1 MAGRPLEFDR
11 VEALSRAVDAFWCH
25 GYEGL
30 PTTVLAKEMGVSK
43 SSLYN
48 TFGTKRELLIEAVA
62 AYTNA
67 KAEAIRQIAASQD
80 LLTQMR
86 TFLLDIV
93 HNNDDGMGCL
103 LVNTAAELG
112 LHDIGVRQLLQSGF
126 QSVSD
131 AFELLVIAGQRSG
144 EFKRDL
150 DSTKAALMIVTTIAG
165 LRVLAKA
172 GVPTHQLATAIEHP
186 LAFIAA

>member
-11 VEALSRAVDAFWCH
+11 DEALSRAVEAFWCH

-30 PTTVLAKEMGVSK
+30 PTTVLAEEMGVSK

-48 TFGTKRELLIEAVA
+48 SFGTKRELLLEAVSAYADARA
-62 AYTNA
+62 A
-67 KAEAIRQIAASQD
+67 AIRQIAASPD
-80 LLTQMR
+80 LLRQMR
-86 TFLLDIV
+86 ALLLDIA
-93 HNNDDGMGCL
+93 HNNDGGMGCL

-112 LHDIGVRQLLQSGF
+112 LHDFGVRQLLHSGF

-144 EFKRDL
+144 DFKRGL
-150 DSTKAALMIVTTIAG
+150 DSAKAALLIVTTISG

-172 GVPTHQLATAIEHP
+172 GVPTDQLAIAIEY
-186 LAFIAA
+186 LLDFIAA

>member
-11 VEALSRAVDAFWCH
+11 DEALSRAVDAFWCY

-30 PTTVLAKEMGVSK
+30 PTAVLAEEMGVSK

-48 TFGTKRELLIEAVA
+48 SFGTKRELLLEAVA
-62 AYTNA
+62 AYADA
-67 KAEAIRQIAASQD
+67 KAAAIRQIAASPD
-80 LLTQMR
+80 LLGRMR
-86 TFLLDIV
+86 ALLLDIA
-93 HNNDDGMGCL
+93 HNNDGGMGCL

-112 LHDIGVRQLLQSGF
+112 LHDFGVRQLLQSGF

-131 AFELLVIAGQRSG
+131 AFELLLIAGQRCG

-150 DSTKAALMIVTTIAG
+150 DSAKAALMIVTTISG

-172 GVPTHQLATAIEHP
+172 GVPAHQLATAIEHL
-186 LAFIAA
+186 LAFVAA